1 LLKKLRESSIL
12 AKTEVTKTLIIVM
25 AKALGD
31 SEENEYK
38 KNLGKLST
46 NLVGNVGLF
55 FTDQNPTEM
64 NYFFENHQPI
74 DYART
79 GSKSTLE
86 FSLKQGPL
94 IICALP
100 VPHNMEPHLRKL
112 GLPTELIQGIFS
124 LIQGVVHLRS
134 DHTICKVNDVLTPEQ
149 SHLLVFL

>member
-1 LLKKLRESSIL
+1 
-12 AKTEVTKTLIIVM
+12 M

-31 SEENEYK
+31 SEENEFK
-38 KNLGKLST
+38 QNMRKLSS

-55 FTDQNPTEM
+55 FSDQNPTEIDD
-64 NYFFENHQPI
+64 FFLNAKQV

-79 GSKSTLE
+79 GCKSTLE
-86 FSLKQGPL
+86 FSLEKGPL
-94 IICALP
+94 IISALP

-112 GLPTELIQGIFS
+112 GLPTE

-149 SHLLVFL
+149 SHLLVYTC